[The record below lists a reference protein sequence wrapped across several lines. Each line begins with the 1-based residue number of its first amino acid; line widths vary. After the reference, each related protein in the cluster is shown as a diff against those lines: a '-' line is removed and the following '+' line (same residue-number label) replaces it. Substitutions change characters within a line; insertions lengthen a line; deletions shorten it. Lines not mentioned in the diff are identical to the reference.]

1 MEKPRPRRI
10 SDFKPTLTNLAQ
22 TSHYEVRFGRAVGGL
37 GNYLRK
43 RGVDKRFI
51 AGEMGLLCNQAT
63 LPGSSLATANI
74 TGAFTGITEKFAH
87 SRIYVPI
94 NLNFYVDKEYKVI
107 KFLEHWMEYT
117 AGGTHAPAG
126 RIGPITQSKSNYYV
140 RMQYPDDYRMEETK
154 IMKFERDYANNLE
167 YTFFNLFPQN
177 LGAVQVG
184 YDASKIL
191 TASCAFE
198 YTRYVCGPISNISK
212 YRSGNG
218 YNNLTVADIKERL
231 QSQTDITNNDVE
243 DRSRNTEDQTISLS
257 GGKKEVKV
265 RKKSQ
270 YQINRDKLNAS
281 RRNR

>member
-37 GNYLRK
+37 GSYLRK

-74 TGAFTGITEKFAH
+74 TGAYTGITEKFAH

-94 NLNFYVDKEYKVI
+94 NLTFYVDKEYKVI

-117 AGGTHAPAG
+117 AGGTHAPGG

-154 IMKFERDYANNLE
+154 IMKFERDYSNNLE

-177 LGAVQVG
+177 LSAVQVG

-212 YRSGNG
+212 YRSGAG
-218 YNNLTVADIKERL
+218 YNNLTIADVKERL
-231 QSQTDITNNDVE
+231 QSENDITRPDVE
-243 DRSRNTEDQTISLS
+243 EQVITTTDSTISLS
-257 GGKKEVKV
+257 GSKK
-265 RKKSQ
+265 KKIKPQ
-270 YQINRDKLNAS
+270 YQINREKQNKHRFS
-281 RRNR
+281 NSN

>member
-37 GNYLRK
+37 GSYLRK

-51 AGEMGLLCNQAT
+51 AGEMGLLCSQAT

-74 TGAFTGITEKFAH
+74 TGAYTGITEKFAH

-94 NLNFYVDKEYKVI
+94 NLTFYVDDDYKVI

-117 AGGTHAPAG
+117 AGGTHAPGG

-154 IMKFERDYANNLE
+154 IMKFERDYSNNLE

-177 LGAVQVG
+177 LSAVQVG

-212 YRSGNG
+212 YRSGAG
-218 YNNLTVADIKERL
+218 YNNLTIADVKERL
-231 QSQTDITNNDVE
+231 QSENDVTRPDVE
-243 DRSRNTEDQTISLS
+243 EQVITTTDSTISLS
-257 GGKKEVKV
+257 GSKK
-265 RKKSQ
+265 KKIKPQ
-270 YQINRDKLNAS
+270 YQINREKQNKS
-281 RRNR
+281 RRSSFN